1 MKKINTIDRKQKRYA
16 KKILIFCLII
26 LGGVTAVAGG
36 TFYVF
41 TAQMNKPLFV
51 SPLASMK
58 FVQASTKDN
67 KLESLKK
74 GLEKEHIAYTKIE
87 KTEDEDFVVELK
99 QGGLVTFSSQKDI
112 IAQIA
117 SLQFILSHLTMEG
130 KLFSRLDLRFEKPV
144 IVLK

>member
-1 MKKINTIDRKQKRYA
+1 MKKKNTIDRKQKRYV
-16 KKILIFCLII
+16 KKIFVFGLILLVGI
-26 LGGVTAVAGG
+26 GAVSAG

-41 TAQMNKPLFV
+41 TAQLNKPLYV
-51 SPLASMK
+51 SPLASIK
-58 FVQASTKDN
+58 FAQANEKDV
-67 KLESLKK
+67 KLETLKK
-74 GLEKEHIAYTKIE
+74 QLQKEQIAYTKIE
-87 KTEDEDFVVELK
+87 KPDEESYIVELK

>member
-1 MKKINTIDRKQKRYA
+1 MKKTNTIDRKQKRYA
-16 KKILIFCLII
+16 KKIIGFGLIG
-26 LGGVTAVAGG
+26 LGSIFAIAAG

-41 TAQMNKPLFV
+41 TVQMNKPLYV

-58 FVQASTKDN
+58 FVQASEKDM
-67 KLESLKK
+67 KLETLKK
-74 GLEKEHIAYTKIE
+74 QLEKEHIAYTKIE
-87 KTEDEDFVVELK
+87 KPDEESYIVELK